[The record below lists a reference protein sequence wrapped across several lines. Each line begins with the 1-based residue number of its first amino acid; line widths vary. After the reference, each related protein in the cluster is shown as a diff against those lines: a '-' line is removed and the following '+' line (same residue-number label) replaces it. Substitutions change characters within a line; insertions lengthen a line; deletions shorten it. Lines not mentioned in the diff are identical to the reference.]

1 MIHQRLLVG
10 IALALLALA
19 PAAQAQYGRNDEVTC
34 ESQDGRTRECR
45 TPFRNPVVS
54 ETLSSAPCIEGRTWG
69 NGGGG
74 MIWVTD
80 GCRARFVDGR
90 GGWQPQPPMGGQG
103 AVRCESQDGRTRECA
118 VPRGARMEIAR
129 QLSDTR
135 CVEGRNWGVR
145 GSSLW
150 VSDGCRAE
158 FVVAG
163 GYGQGSYGQGG
174 GYGSGRDVT
183 CESNDR
189 RENSCSWNARWGR
202 PQLLEQLS
210 DDSCREG
217 YTWAYDSRAGRIW
230 VTRGCRGRFGN

>member
-118 VPRGARMEIAR
+118 VPVGRAWKLPASCPTRAASRGAIGAYAGAVCGCLTAVAR
-129 QLSDTR
+129 NLSWLEAMDRAVMARAAVTALAAMSPAKAMTAAKTAAA
-135 CVEGRNWGVR
+135 GMPAGAARNCWNNSPMIPAAKAIPGATTAAPA
-145 GSSLW
+145 
-150 VSDGCRAE
+150 VSG
-158 FVVAG
+158 
-163 GYGQGSYGQGG
+163 
-174 GYGSGRDVT
+174 
-183 CESNDR
+183 
-189 RENSCSWNARWGR
+189 
-202 PQLLEQLS
+202 
-210 DDSCREG
+210 
-217 YTWAYDSRAGRIW
+217 
-230 VTRGCRGRFGN
+230 